1 MGLPRGE
8 LVLWVTIH
16 EVTHAVQFEGA
27 PWLRDYL
34 GGLISALLESVNA
47 GTKLNLPNRMPS
59 LTALRES
66 AERAGSGDLLRVT
79 LGEERWQSVE
89 RIQAAMS
96 LVEGHA
102 EHVMDA
108 VGEEVLP
115 AMDRMRAALNRRRGE
130 RNITWRIVER
140 LLGLEMKMRQYRVGR
155 SFCDA
160 VVQEGGTQALAIAWR
175 GPAQLP
181 TLAELDRPA
190 EWLERVS
197 GEPADTL

>member
-1 MGLPRGE
+1 MGAQVGALTGMLSQRVLGQYDLALVEPRRPPRLLLLAPNLVQAARNMGLPRGE

-115 AMDRMRAALNRRRGE
+115 AMDRMRAALNRSTRRAKHHLADRRAAARPGDE
-130 RNITWRIVER
+130 DAPVPRRPK
-140 LLGLEMKMRQYRVGR
+140 LL
-155 SFCDA
+155 
-160 VVQEGGTQALAIAWR
+160 
-175 GPAQLP
+175 
-181 TLAELDRPA
+181 
-190 EWLERVS
+190 
-197 GEPADTL
+197 